1 MRGNIMEQIKNVI
14 AMLDFISGSA
24 FCVENGVI
32 IGANEAARRHNIIT
46 GTAVQDLL
54 LTGKEE
60 YASFTDGC
68 LYLTLN
74 LSDLPYGASVTR
86 VNGIDIFQLQQESD
100 QADLQ
105 MMALA
110 AQELRQPLSSV
121 MAIADSLFPITEQQV
136 EPDMQDQAARINR
149 GLFQMLRIIS
159 NMSDAYRYNREL
171 SGRQETRDICAVI
184 EEVFQNTADMVEH
197 TGTRLH
203 FTGLKESIYC
213 LVDQE
218 KLERAIN
225 NILSNALKFSPK
237 GSTIEASLKRKEKM
251 LYLTVQDNG
260 SGIHEQMRSSLYNR
274 YRREPGI
281 EDSRHGI
288 GLGMVLI
295 RSAAAAHGGAV
306 LLENNEQGTR
316 LTMTLRIRQSK
327 EPLVRTG
334 ILRVDYAGERDHR
347 LLEFSDSLPAS
358 LYTNE

>member
-1 MRGNIMEQIKNVI
+1 MEQINDVI
-14 AMLDFISGSA
+14 AMLDFIANGA
-24 FCVENGVI
+24 FCVKDGVI
-32 IGANEAARRHNIIT
+32 VGVNEAAKRHNIVT
-46 GTAVQDLL
+46 GTAVEDLL

-68 LYLTLN
+68 LYLTLK
-74 LSDLPYGASVTR
+74 LSELPCGASVTR
-86 VNGIDIFQLQQESD
+86 INGVDIFQLQLETD

-136 EPDMQDQAARINR
+136 DPDMQDQAARINR

-159 NMSDAYRYNREL
+159 NMSDAYRYNREP
-171 SGRQETRDICAVI
+171 SAHQETRDICAVI
-184 EEVFQNTADMVEH
+184 EEVFQNTAVLVEH
-197 TGTRLH
+197 TGTKLQ
-203 FTGLKESIYC
+203 FSGLNESIYC
-213 LVDQE
+213 LVDHE

-237 GSTIEASLKRKEKM
+237 GSTIEASLKRKDKM

-260 SGIHEQMRSSLYNR
+260 TGIDEHMRSSLYNR

-288 GLGMVLI
+288 GLGMVLV
-295 RSAAAAHGGAV
+295 RSAAAAHGGTV
-306 LLENNEQGTR
+306 LLENNAQGTR
-316 LTMTLRIRQSK
+316 LTMTLRIRQST
-327 EPLVRTG
+327 ESLVRSN

>member
-1 MRGNIMEQIKNVI
+1 MEQIKDVI
-14 AMLDFISGSA
+14 AMLDFISNGA
-24 FCVENGVI
+24 FCVKNGVI
-32 IGANEAARRHNIIT
+32 VGVNEAARRHNIVT
-46 GTAVQDLL
+46 GTAVEDLL
-54 LTGKEE
+54 LTGKVE

-68 LYLTLN
+68 LYLTLK
-74 LSDLPYGASVTR
+74 LSDLPCGASITR
-86 VNGIDIFQLQQESD
+86 INDIDIFQLQLESD
-100 QADLQ
+100 QTDLQ

-121 MAIADSLFPITEQQV
+121 MAIADSLFPITEQQID
-136 EPDMQDQAARINR
+136 PDMQDQAARINR

-159 NMSDAYRYNREL
+159 NMSDAYRYNREP
-171 SGRQETRDICAVI
+171 SVRQETQDICAVI
-184 EEVFQNTADMVEH
+184 QEIFENTAALVEH
-197 TGTRLH
+197 TGTTLQ
-203 FTGLKESIYC
+203 FTGLAESIYC

-237 GSTIEASLKRKEKM
+237 GSTIEATLKRKDKT

-260 SGIHEQMRSSLYNR
+260 TGIDDHMRSSLYNR

-295 RSAAAAHGGAV
+295 RSAAAAHGGTV
-306 LLENNEQGTR
+306 LLENNAQGTR
-316 LTMTLRIRQSK
+316 LTMTLRIRQSTD
-327 EPLVRTG
+327 PLVRSNM
-334 ILRVDYAGERDHR
+334 LRVDYAGERDHR